1 MTRSTPW
8 QSRQV
13 AAIWGLLGLLGAGL
27 LGACRGDTKPRAEE
41 SGRAADA
48 PRDVQLQPVVL
59 AEVAQLIEV
68 SGTLAADVQISL
80 ATKVPGRLASIDVDL
95 SSPVRRDQVLAEIE
109 PADYQS
115 GVRQAE
121 AALAQVRAQLGL
133 WGQRGSNRV
142 DVEAVPG
149 MRQARATLEEAR
161 ANAQRM
167 EALVV
172 QGLTPEAELT
182 TSRAALARAE
192 AGLETARQS
201 VQLRQAELAQRES
214 ELAIARQRLADC
226 KIRSPIDGFVQT
238 RWVNRGEYLAAGARV
253 VELVRVDPLRL
264 RVALPEREA
273 QRVAAGQAVEVQ
285 LDGAE
290 PAAVS
295 ARGVVAR
302 VAPAFDSESRSLL
315 IEADIPNPGSLRPGH
330 FVRARIHTGVR
341 SSPSVPRS
349 AVVSFAGLDKVL
361 TVRDGKAVEVPV
373 TLGERLPAP
382 GGDGEAAPE
391 WVEIVRGL
399 KVGERVVLVP
409 GSLQQGQPVRAPAG
423 Q

>member
-1 MTRSTPW
+1 MAMAFGFFAVLS
-8 QSRQV
+8 
-13 AAIWGLLGLLGAGL
+13 
-27 LGACRGDTKPRAEE
+27 ACRGDTKPRAEE
-41 SGRAADA
+41 RGRAADA
-48 PRDVQLQPVVL
+48 PREVQLQPVVL
-59 AEVAQLIEV
+59 AELEQIIEI

-80 ATKVPGRLASIDVDL
+80 ATKVPGRLASISVDL
-95 SSPVRRDQVLAEIE
+95 SSPVRQGQVLAEIE
-109 PADYQS
+109 PEDYQS

-133 WGQRGSNRV
+133 WEQRGSNRV
-142 DVEAVPG
+142 DVDAVPG
-149 MRQARATLEEAR
+149 VRQARATLEEAR

-167 EALVV
+167 EALAA

-182 TSRAALARAE
+182 TARAVLARAE

-214 ELAIARQRLADC
+214 ELAIARQRLADT

-273 QRVAAGQAVEVQ
+273 RRVAAGQPVEVR

-290 PAAVS
+290 PGAAP

-302 VAPAFDSESRSLL
+302 VAPGLDSESRSLL

-330 FVRARIHTGVR
+330 FVRARIRTGVR
-341 SSPSVPRS
+341 QAPSVPRT

-373 TLGERLPAP
+373 TVGNSLPAP
-382 GGDGEAAPE
+382 GSESADAAEGE
-391 WVEIVRGL
+391 WVEIVSGV
-399 KVGERVVLVP
+399 KVGDQVVRVP
-409 GSLQQGQPVRAPAG
+409 GSLQQGQAVRVPAG
-423 Q
+423 P